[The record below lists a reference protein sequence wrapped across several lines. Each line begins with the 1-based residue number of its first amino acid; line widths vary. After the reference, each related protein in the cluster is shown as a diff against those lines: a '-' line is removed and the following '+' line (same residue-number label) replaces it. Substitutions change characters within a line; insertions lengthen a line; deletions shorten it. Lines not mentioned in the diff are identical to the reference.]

1 MNDQASPSITID
13 GKTYDLN
20 SLSEATK
27 VKLVNVQT
35 VDRKIAELQQDI
47 AIMQTARA
55 AYARELASE
64 LQAERDRQEKPLF

>member
-1 MNDQASPSITID
+1 MSDQASPAITID

-27 VKLVNVQT
+27 AQLVNVQT
-35 VDRKIAELQQDI
+35 VDRKITELQQDI

-55 AYARELASE
+55 AYARELTSA
-64 LQAERDRQEKPLF
+64 LKNERDREKPLF